1 MILYNFIKH
10 LYLCI
15 KYNKLVQKIYKD
27 ENLLVNLSYLFQS
40 RFRRDWI
47 GRVYAVLNP
56 FIVNDEVQTNTQ
68 ILEYGI
74 DGLSDKSWVDKWVM
88 DKMIIAQRFIQANNL
103 FDLLT
108 YEIKKVDDYNHL
120 LIIQPL
126 INLDFKKSAKT
137 FIITYSTLIII
148 ATILLIVLL

>member
-74 DGLSDKSWVDKWVM
+74 DGISDKSWVDKWVM
-88 DKMIIAQRFIQANNL
+88 DKMIIAQRFI
-103 FDLLT
+103 
-108 YEIKKVDDYNHL
+108 
-120 LIIQPL
+120 
-126 INLDFKKSAKT
+126 
-137 FIITYSTLIII
+137 
-148 ATILLIVLL
+148 